1 MKLKGLMPNI
11 NNPASVAG
19 ALQNLLGGPK
29 NPPEAP
35 PQQTQQPPNA
45 LQQVL
50 GLLVRTNRT
59 TTNKN
64 RSGGVA
70 VTSS

>member
-1 MKLKGLMPNI
+1 MPNI

-50 GLLVRTNRT
+50 GLFGK
-59 TTNKN
+59 NKQN
-64 RSGGVA
+64 NDQQK
-70 VTSS
+70 